1 MSPTPTYVPP
11 PEPQRSGLM
20 TALVAG
26 AIIALVAANIY
37 LYVQI
42 DHVRTD
48 MATMQDRLKTELSNL
63 KDASSVTM
71 AAEQRHLEA
80 MKEELEAARNQA
92 RNLVQ
97 RGEGRGAGPRRPAG
111 QGHPGRRAQDAAAGQ
126 LANQ

>member
-48 MATMQDRLKTELSNL
+48 MAAMQDRLKTELSNM

-80 MKEELEAARNQA
+80 MKEELEAARDQA
-92 RNLVQ
+92 RNLSSQ
-97 RGEGRGAGPRRPAG
+97 AKAE
-111 QGHPGRRAQDAAAGQ
+111 AQAHADQ
-126 LANQ
+126 LAKAIQTEEHRMQQ